1 MAGVVNTTYTFTA
14 TDTITSTKMNNI
26 IDETV
31 FTSDAIVS
39 DNTTLEVSGGK
50 LRVASGGITASEL
63 ASNSVTTSKIGDGQ
77 VTTAK
82 LSSGKPVWSNWTSA
96 SPYTSTLTLGDGR
109 TSTTE
114 GDTSILFRSGDPAEN
129 ISYDASIKRESGKD
143 GDLIIDNTVEDTSVE
158 TNGQIKFAINGSDK
172 VVIENDGK
180 ITHGTAPIPVPSGS
194 APIYGCRAWAKLNP
208 FVGSIRTGAY
218 KTGNY
223 SRTNTETTVTIVDHG
238 LKTNDK
244 IRLDFTSGTSGTATD
259 GLYTVTSSANANEFV
274 VNHTGASTTGS
285 VTAQF
290 VAIQG
295 SGNVST
301 ASWYDS
307 GENRIVLNFFSEM
320 PNDDYATIVT
330 GQHYPSAW
338 STTANEDTLGTT
350 QLNTVYQAHI
360 YMSQHNRFINVAII
374 G

>member
-208 FVGSIRTGAY
+208 YVGSSKIGAY

-223 SRTNTETTVTIVDHG
+223 SRTVTETTVTIVDHG

-274 VNHTGASTTGS
+274 VNHTGASTTGN

-290 VAIQG
+290 IAIQG

-307 GENRIVLNFFSEM
+307 GDNRIVLNFTTQM
-320 PNDDYATIVT
+320 PNDDYATVVT
-330 GQHYPSAW
+330 GQHYPGAW
-338 STTANEDTLGTT
+338 ASINSEDTLGTT
-350 QLNTVYQAHI
+350 QLNTVYQSYI
-360 YMSQHNRFINVAII
+360 YMSQANRFINVAII

>member
-39 DNTTLEVSGGK
+39 GNTTLEVSGGK
-50 LRVASGGITASEL
+50 LRVASGGITASEH

-96 SPYTSTLTLGDGR
+96 SPYASTLTLGDGR

-129 ISYDASIKRESGKD
+129 TAYDASIKRESGKD

-194 APIYGCRAWAKLNP
+194 APIYGIRAWVNFDATVNADK
-208 FVGSIRTGAY
+208 VGT
-218 KTGNY
+218 Y
-223 SRTNTETTVTIVDHG
+223 SRTVSSTTATISITSHG
-238 LKTNDK
+238 LKSGQYVY
-244 IRLDFTSGTSGTATD
+244 LDFASGTVD
-259 GLYTVTSSANANEFV
+259 GIYQVTVTDENIFTITTSETSAESSIVVTLKLVTVTASANINYV
-274 VNHTGASTTGS
+274 GRASTSAGRYLVGFTEDMPSANYAFFGS
-285 VTAQF
+285 AEDNNDADLSDLLVGCPFNGTKTAKSIYIT
-290 VAIQG
+290 VAN
-295 SGNVST
+295 SGNSGV
-301 ASWYDS
+301 DS
-307 GENRIVLNFFSEM
+307 PAISV
-320 PNDDYATIVT
+320 A
-330 GQHYPSAW
+330 
-338 STTANEDTLGTT
+338 
-350 QLNTVYQAHI
+350 
-360 YMSQHNRFINVAII
+360 FI

>member
-96 SPYTSTLTLGDGR
+96 SPYASTLTLGDGR

-129 ISYDASIKRESGKD
+129 TAYDASIKRESGKD

-218 KTGNY
+218 KNGNY

-244 IRLDFTSGTSGTATD
+244 IRLNFTSGSGTD
-259 GLYTVTSSANANEFV
+259 GLYLVTSSANANEFV
-274 VNHTGASTTGS
+274 VNHTGGSTTGS